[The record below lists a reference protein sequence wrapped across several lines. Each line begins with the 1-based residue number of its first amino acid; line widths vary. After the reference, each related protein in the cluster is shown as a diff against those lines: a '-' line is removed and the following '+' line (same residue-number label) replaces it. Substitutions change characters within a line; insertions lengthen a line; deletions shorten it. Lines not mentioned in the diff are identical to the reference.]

1 MAAKSTQTKIKSGD
15 GGIVAVL
22 LAGGRGTRLGA
33 LTASESKPAVPF
45 LGDLRI
51 VDFVMAN
58 AIASGVTSM
67 TVCTQWAPTGLVN
80 HLQAYWFSEFRDGL
94 TFRYGPDV
102 AGPAGYEGTAH
113 AVASLVDE
121 FDSSGLRDLLVLSAD
136 HVYQMDY
143 RDLVTSHRQSGKP
156 MTVASLPVPLSEAS
170 GFGVFE
176 VEGACH
182 ARRFIEKPIHPPA
195 MAGSPDRA
203 LASMGIYVTKW
214 PWLRKVLYSDP
225 VPMDFGN
232 DVLPKAVLDGQVGV
246 YCFSHPNPKITPYW
260 RDVGTVV
267 ALESARRDFLAAQ
280 RPFTLPKLPHS
291 VTVHSQLITNSTAR
305 SL

>member
-1 MAAKSTQTKIKSGD
+1 MAAPATGSQINSGKD
-15 GGIVAVL
+15 GVIAVL

-58 AIASGVTSM
+58 ALASGVTSM
-67 TVCTQWAPTGLVN
+67 TVCTQWAPAALVN
-80 HLQAYWFSEFRDGL
+80 HLQAYWASEFCDGL

-113 AVASLVDE
+113 AVASLTDE
-121 FDSSGLRDLLVLSAD
+121 FDASGAKDLLVLSAD

-143 RDLVTSHRQSGKP
+143 RTLISAHRVTGKA
-156 MTVASLPVPLSEAS
+156 MTVASLPVPLPEAT

-182 ARRFIEKPIHPPA
+182 AKRFIEKPSHPPA
-195 MAGSPDRA
+195 MADAPDRA
-203 LASMGIYVTKW
+203 LASMGIYVAKW
-214 PWLRKVLYSDP
+214 AWLRAILHGDP
-225 VPMDFGN
+225 MPMDFGH
-232 DVLPKAVLDGQVGV
+232 DVLPKAVQAGNVGV
-246 YCFSHPNPKITPYW
+246 YCFSHPNPAVTPYW
-260 RDVGTVV
+260 RDVGTID
-267 ALESARRDFLAAQ
+267 ALQSARRDFEAQ
-280 RPFTLPKLPHS
+280 HRPFSLPILPRAA
-291 VTVHSQLITNSTAR
+291 VNQF
-305 SL
+305 